1 MYKHKLTNNLNNLE
15 DANLPDDAVM
25 FKESN
30 NVETFVPKILIV
42 AIIVTIIFV
51 SVSKVIS
58 DIHGVPYRGANY
70 FTWGI
75 LLLWV
80 FQAIL
85 HEYTHAIFYGKKSNA
100 KIYISLNK
108 GVLACHSTK
117 PLRKNRFILMSI
129 APTLFFAIIPYICW
143 AIFFVNVGEIGNKV
157 LSYCAFPFIF
167 GSGDYTNV
175 INAFRQVPK
184 GAVIVNSGF
193 HSYWFYPNSNK

>member
-1 MYKHKLTNNLNNLE
+1 MYKHKLTKNLNNLE

-30 NVETFVPKILIV
+30 NVETFVPKMLIV

-80 FQAIL
+80 FRL
-85 HEYTHAIFYGKKSNA
+85 YYMN
-100 KIYISLNK
+100 
-108 GVLACHSTK
+108 
-117 PLRKNRFILMSI
+117 ILMQYFTEKSQM
-129 APTLFFAIIPYICW
+129 P
-143 AIFFVNVGEIGNKV
+143 K
-157 LSYCAFPFIF
+157 
-167 GSGDYTNV
+167 YTY
-175 INAFRQVPK
+175 R
-184 GAVIVNSGF
+184 
-193 HSYWFYPNSNK
+193 